1 MKSIVYLSIVLFL
14 GSCHGSKK
22 TSATATE
29 NATSTAGSS
38 VVATTATTTGENT
51 QGDKLKATAFTLEKT
66 ACFGRC
72 PIFLLTISGAN
83 NTAIYKGQMNVDKV
97 GTYQKKV
104 TNEELKALVAAF
116 EKYKFLEMQDE
127 YNKSQVTDLPSI
139 YVSYTVGGNTKKVR
153 DRYQAPAE
161 LKELEKLLDAIGNSE
176 GWTKISDAEN

>member
-1 MKSIVYLSIVLFL
+1 MKSFVYLSIVLFL
-14 GSCHGSKK
+14 GSCHGSKT

-29 NATSTAGSS
+29 NTT
-38 VVATTATTTGENT
+38 TTANTTVASTTTVSATEST
-51 QGDKLKATAFTLEKT
+51 QGNKLKTTVFTLEKT

-72 PIFLLTISGAN
+72 PIFVLTITGEN

-104 TNEELKALVAAF
+104 SNEELTALTAAF
-116 EKYKFLEMQDE
+116 EKYKFFEMQDE
-127 YNKSQVTDLPSI
+127 YNKAQVTDLPSI
-139 YVSYTVGGNTKKVR
+139 YVSYTVGSKSKKVR

-176 GWTKISDAEN
+176 GWTKISEGEN